1 VVECVR
7 HTGKPFA
14 RRHNLTDHLRHLH
27 GITNK
32 GDGPQLRNI
41 ASAAS
46 DLVKAPISHL
56 SDMGDEMIELQQLRA
71 DGLNQDNRIRE
82 LEERGP
88 QSEALLKSLEDKLAQ
103 LTQQYL

>member
-1 VVECVR
+1 VVGCVR

-14 RRHNLTDHLRHLH
+14 RRHHLTEHLRRLH

-32 GDGPQLRNI
+32 GDGLQLQNI

-56 SDMGDEMIELQQLRA
+56 PDMGDVMIELQQLKA
-71 DGLNQDNRIRE
+71 DGLKQDNRIHE
-82 LEERGP
+82 LEEKGP

>member
-1 VVECVR
+1 MVECVR

-14 RRHNLTDHLRHLH
+14 RRHNRTEHLRRVH
-27 GITNK
+27 GIT
-32 GDGPQLRNI
+32 DEPPLQNI
-41 ASAAS
+41 AKAAS
-46 DLVKAPISHL
+46 DLVKAPLSHL
-56 SDMGDEMIELQQLRA
+56 PDMGDVMTEFQQLKA
-71 DGLNQDNRIRE
+71 DGLKQDNRIRE